1 VRAPRLLAALALCA
15 ASATAGAAVFRCT
28 GGDGR
33 ITYQD
38 TACEGGPATQPT
50 SIPTDY
56 PPPNEAERARI
67 LQREADLERR
77 LEARREREA
86 REVSLRVASAP
97 AAPPEPAVSEG
108 YPLYYPIAMPRAYA
122 RHHANPHGLGNPRSR
137 PVPLRP

>member
-1 VRAPRLLAALALCA
+1 MRALACIAALALCA

-28 GGDGR
+28 DAAGR

-38 TACEGGPATQPT
+38 SACDGNASTHPT
-50 SIPTDY
+50 NIPTDY

-86 REVSLRVASAP
+86 REESVRLASAP
-97 AAPPEPAVSEG
+97 AAAAEPAVNDV

-122 RHHANPHGLGNPRSR
+122 RHHANAHERGNARPR
-137 PVPLRP
+137 PVPLR